1 VRWIPGSLRR
11 TAKLGLRRL
20 SAVPAFRRGA
30 LSLVRSMNRRTF
42 RALRAHRGVADVYV
56 RGSFVRGP
64 FVPLASDV
72 DLVLLLRDE
81 AGRSYAAVADVHRC
95 LRRARR
101 TNISIRDWW
110 QHMIL
115 EAERPL
121 VGAFWPLFGA
131 EEWRG
136 EDGRLPIA
144 CDGRTDGRELSWA
157 LWSQLCLW
165 SGSVFH
171 AYLRPAGRVHDL
183 DAGLKKSL
191 QLSSLLSRLAQQ
203 RGPLDPDT
211 LAALKKDEAERLT
224 AGFRPCGREPAAR
237 RAALRRV
244 YRALESGAAAL
255 DVPGEGEGTA
265 AAAGRTGRLSAPL
278 SHVIRSQH
286 ATVIVFEDGLDDA
299 ALDDAFDRLDRT
311 LAGLRVTFVAP
322 ACAARLFPFP
332 MDDLTIAGGG
342 PYAAPR
348 VRAPERYLFETLF
361 LPSLARVSVVFPDRG
376 DRLARTALA
385 LLRAVLLYGDGTFA
399 TSATEARRIV
409 LQRPDILRRVPGL
422 EPWIVRSSRQ
432 AAAPDAV
439 FDLCTRLTDLLH
451 PLLLA
456 YAARRPAAEA
466 GAR

>member
-1 VRWIPGSLRR
+1 MRWVPRSLRR
-11 TAKLGLRRL
+11 TAKLGLGRL

-42 RALRAHRGVADVYV
+42 RALRAHAGVADVYV

-101 TNISIRDWW
+101 TNVSIRDWW

-144 CDGRTDGRELSWA
+144 CDGRADGRDLSWA

-171 AYLRPAGRVHDL
+171 AYLRPAGRMHDL

-224 AGFRPCGREPAAR
+224 SLFRPCGREPAAR

-255 DVPGEGEGTA
+255 DVPGEGER
-265 AAAGRTGRLSAPL
+265 AAAGRVSGLPAPL
-278 SHVIRSQH
+278 SLVIRSQH

-299 ALDDAFDRLDRT
+299 ALDDAFDRLDRS
-311 LAGLRVTFVAP
+311 LAGSRVTFVAP
-322 ACAARLFPFP
+322 AGAARLFPFP
-332 MDDLTIAGGG
+332 MDDLTIARGGA
-342 PYAAPR
+342 YAAPP
-348 VRAPERYLFETLF
+348 VRAPERYLFEALF

-399 TSATEARRIV
+399 TSATEARRIA

-422 EPWIVRSSRQ
+422 EPWLARSSRQ

-439 FDLCTRLTDLLH
+439 FDLCTRLTDLLN
-451 PLLLA
+451 PLLLT
-456 YAARRPAAEA
+456 YAARRPAAESD
-466 GAR
+466 AR